1 MRVRKLSLPR
11 YKNLTKFTITFDHN
25 VPDVLIVGNN
35 GAGKSNLIEALVIIF
50 RDLIEGRT
58 AETDFSYALIYEIK
72 GVEVSVDHDPARER
86 SRTLFTADQKG
97 VQLPYLVENGLL
109 PKTVFAYYSGS
120 SDRLSRLFDRS
131 LVAFRD
137 RMIAGDISA
146 HQSLIY
152 GRPIHSRFVLLA
164 FLIEQEAEA
173 LTVLR
178 DELGIEELDSALFVL
193 QRPSWGR
200 NQLVKDKAEFWKA
213 KGVVKEFLNRL
224 YDASLAPLQLIAK
237 ERTGINTKTGRQ
249 RVHLFIRRVED
260 LRRIVDSLR
269 PADEPR
275 SRSLFRLLESAFV
288 SDLIHDVAVTIRK
301 TDADGG
307 IGFRELSEGEQQL
320 LMVLGLLRFTR
331 DEESLFLLDEPDTH
345 LNPVWG
351 LKFLEL
357 VEKVVGQDR
366 TRHLLLVTH
375 DPVAVA
381 MADRRQVRLLAKSD
395 DGKIEAREPSE
406 DPSKLGVPGVLMS
419 EMFGLN
425 SLMAPSVQK
434 DVDDKHHLVALGEDR
449 SPQQA
454 AELQEVNA
462 RLSEVDVSAALPDPL
477 YAEFVKRV
485 MDRETA
491 LFASGANL
499 NDKQLKERNKL
510 MDKVLD
516 ELFGDAE

>member
-1 MRVRKLSLPR
+1 MKVLQLTLPR
-11 YKNLTKFTITFDHN
+11 YKNLIDFEIKFDGN

-50 RDLIEGRT
+50 RDLIEQRSS
-58 AETDFSYALIYEIK
+58 ETDFAYTLVYEIR
-72 GVEVSVDHDPARER
+72 GVYVSVDHDP
-86 SRTLFTADQKG
+86 SRDRLRTTFLADSNS
-97 VQLPYLVENGLL
+97 VNLSYISDNELL
-109 PKTVFAYYSGS
+109 PKTVFAYYSGA

-131 LVAFRD
+131 LVDFRNQ
-137 RMIAGDISA
+137 MIAGDISA

-164 FLIEQEAEA
+164 FLIEQEAES
-173 LTVLR
+173 LSVLR
-178 DELGIEELDSALFVL
+178 EELGIEELDSALFVL
-193 QRPSWGR
+193 QRPSWGA
-200 NQLVKDKAEFWKA
+200 NQPVADKAQFWKA
-213 KGVVKEFLNRL
+213 KGVVKAFLDRL
-224 YDASLAPLQLIAK
+224 YHASLAPLQLVAK

-249 RVHLFIRRVED
+249 RIHLFIRRVED

-269 PADEPR
+269 PPDEAR

-301 TDADGG
+301 TNADGG

-351 LKFLEL
+351 LKFLDL
-357 VEKVVGQDR
+357 VAKVVGQDR

-381 MADRRQVRLLAKSD
+381 MADRRQVRLLTKLE
-395 DGKIEAREPSE
+395 DGKIAAREPTE

-419 EMFGLN
+419 EMFGLK
-425 SLMAPSVQK
+425 SLMAPAVQK
-434 DVDDKHHLVALGEDR
+434 DVDEKHQLVALGEDR
-449 SPQQA
+449 SPEQS
-454 AELQEVNA
+454 AELAEVNA

-485 MDRETA
+485 MEREAA

-499 NDKQLKERNKL
+499 SEEQLKDRDVL
-510 MDKVLD
+510 MDRVLD
-516 ELFGDAE
+516 ELFGDPE

>member
-1 MRVRKLSLPR
+1 MRVLELILPR
-11 YKNLTKFTITFDHN
+11 YKNLADFKISFDPN

-50 RDLIEGRT
+50 RDLIEGRVS
-58 AETDFSYALIYEIK
+58 ETDFPYCLTYEIK
-72 GVEVSVDHDPARER
+72 GTHVRVDHDPSRER
-86 SRTLFTADQKG
+86 SRTLFSVDQASA
-97 VQLPYLVENGLL
+97 QFSSLAENGFL
-109 PKTVFAYYSGS
+109 PKTVFAYYSGA

-146 HQSLIY
+146 HQGLIY

-173 LTVLR
+173 LSVLR
-178 DELGIEELDSALFVL
+178 EELGIEELDSALFVL
-193 QRPSWGR
+193 QRPSWGT
-200 NQLVKDKAEFWKA
+200 NQSVRDKAKFWQA
-213 KGVVKEFLNRL
+213 KGVVREFLNRL
-224 YDASLAPLQLIAK
+224 YDASLAPLQVVAK

-249 RVHLFIRRVED
+249 RIHLFIRRVED
-260 LRRIVDSLR
+260 LRQIVDSLR
-269 PADEPR
+269 PPDEPR

-345 LNPVWG
+345 LNPIWG

-357 VEKVVGQDR
+357 VEKVVGQDQ

-381 MADRRQVRLLAKSD
+381 MADRRQVRLLSKSD
-395 DGKIEAREPSE
+395 DGRIEARAPTE

-419 EMFGLN
+419 EMFGLDT
-425 SLMAPSVQK
+425 LMAPSVQK
-434 DVDDKHHLVALGEDR
+434 DVEEKHQLVALGESR
-449 SPQQA
+449 SAKQA
-454 AELQEVNA
+454 VELQQVNE
-462 RLSEVDVSAALPDPL
+462 RLAEVDVSASLPDPL

-485 MDRETA
+485 MDREAA
-491 LFASGANL
+491 LFTAGAAL
-499 NDKQLKERNKL
+499 NRQQLKDRDDL

-516 ELFGDAE
+516 ELFDGSQ